1 MSELISPIDGVLV
14 DRRRRLDGFDG
25 TVTGPRA
32 PSLRLS
38 DGAVA
43 DLQMIGDGAY
53 SPLIGFMTQGDYESV
68 VHHAQLA
75 RGTAWTLPITL
86 AVTAD
91 EARGLAEGDV
101 VALRDQRD
109 EFRGTITVRD
119 VFARD
124 PRVEA
129 REVYRTED
137 VAHPGVRALYAQ
149 GDVLVGGDVDVVQAA
164 DADDVLTPA
173 QTRAE
178 LSRRGWATVVA
189 FQTRNPIHRAHEYL
203 TKVALEQIDGLLLHP
218 LSGATKDDD
227 VPLDVRVDCYR
238 VLLAKYYPQGR
249 TLLSLFPATMRY
261 AGPREAIYHGLVRR
275 NYGCSH
281 FIIGRDAAGVGNYYG
296 TYDAQ
301 VLYDELG
308 GAARLGFTALK
319 FEHSFYCNAC
329 RGMASTRTC
338 PHGAED
344 RLVLSGTRVR
354 EMLTRGEEL
363 PAEFTRP
370 EVAEVLRDAYGRVG
384 AQARA

>member
-1 MSELISPIDGVLV
+1 M
-14 DRRRRLDGFDG
+14 
-25 TVTGPRA
+25 
-32 PSLRLS
+32 
-38 DGAVA
+38 
-43 DLQMIGDGAY
+43 
-53 SPLIGFMTQGDYESV
+53 
-68 VHHAQLA
+68 HASRHA
-75 RGTAWTLPITL
+75 RSN
-86 AVTAD
+86 
-91 EARGLAEGDV
+91 
-101 VALRDQRD
+101 
-109 EFRGTITVRD
+109 
-119 VFARD
+119 
-124 PRVEA
+124 
-129 REVYRTED
+129 RTDD
-137 VAHPGVRALYAQ
+137 VAHPGVRALFAQ
-149 GDVLVGGDVDVVQAA
+149 GDILVGGDVEVVQTAA
-164 DADDVLTPA
+164 PDDVLTPA

-178 LSRRGWATVVA
+178 FSRRGWSTVVA

-227 VPLDVRVDCYR
+227 VPLEVRVRCYR
-238 VLLAKYYPQGR
+238 VLLERYYPQDR

-301 VLYDELG
+301 ALYDELG
-308 GAARLGFTALK
+308 GAERLGFTALK

-338 PHGAED
+338 PHGNED

-354 EMLTRGEEL
+354 EMLSRGEEL

-370 EVAEVLRDAYGRVG
+370 EVAAVLREAYAVAVG
-384 AQARA
+384 